1 MIKVAFYDTKAYDKP
16 SFEHY
21 GAIHDIQFRFLET
34 KLNKDTAAL
43 AEGCDAVCVF
53 VNDSV
58 DADVIEQLYNCGIKL
73 IALRSA
79 GYNNVDVRAA
89 FGKIHVVHVP
99 AYSPYAVAEPPWLCC
114 LLPCAVSI
122 RRITGRE
129 NSIFHSA
136 D

>member
-21 GAIHDIQFRFLET
+21 GALHDIQFRFLET

-58 DADVIEQLYNCGIKL
+58 DADVIERLYTYLN
-73 IALRSA
+73 
-79 GYNNVDVRAA
+79 
-89 FGKIHVVHVP
+89 P
-99 AYSPYAVAEPPWLCC
+99 
-114 LLPCAVSI
+114 
-122 RRITGRE
+122 
-129 NSIFHSA
+129 
-136 D
+136 

>member
-79 GYNNVDVRAA
+79 GSNQGRKDNSGFWWQFEPRRRM
-89 FGKIHVVHVP
+89 GIH
-99 AYSPYAVAEPPWLCC
+99 
-114 LLPCAVSI
+114 
-122 RRITGRE
+122 
-129 NSIFHSA
+129 IFL
-136 D
+136 